1 MGAPKGNQNGA
12 ATKFKPLF
20 KDEQTKIVSTRLPLS
35 EIEQLDELIAKS
47 GKSKSDWLRELIQRE
62 LNNK

>member
-20 KDEQTKIVSTRLPLS
+20 GEEQTKIISTRLPAS
-35 EIEQLDELIAKS
+35 EVEHLDQVIAKS
-47 GKSKSDWLRELIQRE
+47 GQSRSDWLRELIQQA
-62 LNNK
+62 LKDI